1 VSGRRLS
8 ASRRSARQLALA
20 AVFEAEFG
28 QRTAERALERQL
40 SATDVA
46 PETESYARDLVSAV
60 VRNRADLDE
69 MITRIAPAYPV
80 TQLARI
86 DRSLLRLALGELL
99 HCPATPVGV
108 AISEWVELAKS
119 YSGEPAKRLLNG
131 VVGRVASEAR
141 GNEPAPVESGRAP
154 KGGS

>member
-1 VSGRRLS
+1 MSPRGHA

-40 SATDVA
+40 AATDA
-46 PETESYARDLVSAV
+46 EPGTAAHARGLVSVV

-69 MITRIAPAYPV
+69 IITRTAPAYPV
-80 TQLARI
+80 VQLARI

-131 VVGRVASEAR
+131 VVGRVASEAK
-141 GNEPAPVESGRAP
+141 GNEPAPVRTGRAE
-154 KGGS
+154 KGG

>member
-1 VSGRRLS
+1 MSPRGHA

-40 SATDVA
+40 EATDA
-46 PETESYARDLVSAV
+46 EPETAAHARDLVSAV

-69 MITRIAPAYPV
+69 IITRTAPAYPV
-80 TQLARI
+80 VHLARI

-131 VVGRVASEAR
+131 VVGRVASEAK
-141 GNEPAPVESGRAP
+141 GNEPAAVRTGRAET
-154 KGGS
+154 GGS

>member
-1 VSGRRLS
+1 MTRRGHS

-20 AVFEAEFG
+20 AIFEAEFG

-40 SATDVA
+40 EASGAE
-46 PETESYARDLVSAV
+46 PETAAHARELVSVV

-69 MITRIAPAYPV
+69 IISRTAPAYPV
-80 TQLARI
+80 VQLARI

-131 VVGRVASEAR
+131 VVGRVASEAK
-141 GNEPAPVESGRAP
+141 GNEPAAVRTGRAE
-154 KGGS
+154 KGGT

>member
-1 VSGRRLS
+1 MSGRGLA

-28 QRTAERALERQL
+28 QRTAERALDRQL
-40 SATDVA
+40 AATEVEPD
-46 PETESYARDLVSAV
+46 TEAHARELVSV
-60 VRNRADLDE
+60 VTRNRADLDE
-69 MITRIAPAYPV
+69 IITRTAPAYPV
-80 TQLARI
+80 MQLARI

-99 HCPATPVGV
+99 HCPATPAGV

-131 VVGRVASEAR
+131 VAGRVATEAR
-141 GNEPAPVESGRAP
+141 GNEPAPVQSGRGR

>member
-1 VSGRRLS
+1 MSGRGR
-8 ASRRSARQLALA
+8 AGSRRSARQLALA
-20 AVFEAEFG
+20 AIFEAEFG
-28 QRTAERALERQL
+28 QRTAERALDRQL
-40 SATDVA
+40 AATEVGE
-46 PETESYARDLVSAV
+46 ETAAHARDLVSAV

-69 MITRIAPAYPV
+69 MITRMAPAYPV

-141 GNEPAPVESGRAP
+141 GNEPAPVQSGRAQQ
-154 KGGS
+154 GGS

>member
-1 VSGRRLS
+1 VTRRVA

-40 SATDVA
+40 AAVEVE
-46 PETESYARDLVSAV
+46 PETAEHARDLVAAV
-60 VRNRADLDE
+60 VRNRVDLDE
-69 MITRIAPAYPV
+69 IITRMAPAYPV
-80 TQLARI
+80 VQLARI

-131 VVGRVASEAR
+131 VVGRVASEAK
-141 GNEPAPVESGRAP
+141 GNEPAPVRTGRAD

>member
-1 VSGRRLS
+1 VTRRVA

-40 SATDVA
+40 AAVEVE
-46 PETESYARDLVSAV
+46 PETAEHARDLVAAV
-60 VRNRADLDE
+60 VRNRVDLDE
-69 MITRIAPAYPV
+69 IITRMAPAYPV
-80 TQLARI
+80 VQLARI

-131 VVGRVASEAR
+131 VVGRVASEAK
-141 GNEPAPVESGRAP
+141 GNEPAPVRTGRAE

>member
-1 VSGRRLS
+1 MSPRGHA

-40 SATDVA
+40 AATDA
-46 PETESYARDLVSAV
+46 EPGTAAHARELVSVV

-69 MITRIAPAYPV
+69 IITRTAPAYPV
-80 TQLARI
+80 VQLARI

-131 VVGRVASEAR
+131 VVGRVASEAK
-141 GNEPAPVESGRAP
+141 GNEPAPVRTGRAE
-154 KGGS
+154 KGG

>member
-1 VSGRRLS
+1 VTRRVA

-28 QRTAERALERQL
+28 QRTAERALERKL
-40 SATDVA
+40 AAVEVE
-46 PETESYARDLVSAV
+46 PETAEHARDLVAAV
-60 VRNRADLDE
+60 VRNRVDLDE
-69 MITRIAPAYPV
+69 IITRMAPAYPV
-80 TQLARI
+80 VQLARI

-131 VVGRVASEAR
+131 VVGRVASEAK
-141 GNEPAPVESGRAP
+141 GNEPAPVRTGRAE